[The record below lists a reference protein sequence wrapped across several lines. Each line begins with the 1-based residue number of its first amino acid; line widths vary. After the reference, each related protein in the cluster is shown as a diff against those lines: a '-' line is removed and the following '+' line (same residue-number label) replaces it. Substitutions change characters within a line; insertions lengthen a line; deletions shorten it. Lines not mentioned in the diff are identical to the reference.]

1 MTTNK
6 SQYTLTTQWIV
17 PEDKKSEVES
27 FFAEDEV
34 WMRETHNLSGND
46 EPRIVDYSVSKAPQ
60 YIENDLEKGPSGKTI
75 YSLHEV
81 YVTDQGAMKHF
92 ELWRHILQLK
102 RWQVW
107 LNIKLKCH
115 LMQKLLHQWNH
126 KEGE

>member
-27 FFAEDEV
+27 FFAEHEV

-60 YIENDLEKGPSGKTI
+60 YIDNDFEKGPSGKTI

-92 ELWRHILQLK
+92 ELWQSHPSAEKMAGMTEYQTDMSFNAEVIAS
-102 RWQVW
+102 
-107 LNIKLKCH
+107 
-115 LMQKLLHQWNH
+115 M
-126 KEGE
+126 ES